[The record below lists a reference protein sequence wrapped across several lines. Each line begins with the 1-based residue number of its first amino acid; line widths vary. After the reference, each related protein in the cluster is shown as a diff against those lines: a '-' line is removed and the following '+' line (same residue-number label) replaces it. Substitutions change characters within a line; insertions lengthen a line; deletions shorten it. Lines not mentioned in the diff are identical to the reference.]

1 MGDGTDDT
9 LHGHRSCPVP
19 AVMPREL
26 AEERLRHLHLR
37 IGEGIVARRP
47 AIIATVLGSCVSA
60 TFFHRPTGLAG
71 IFHAM
76 LPSAEG
82 SRDFDCNPCKYVDTA
97 VEAVLAHFIR
107 KGVPVIEI
115 ETKLFG
121 GAFSMNTEE
130 KSLVRTLVDV
140 GGRNVQVA
148 RNLLRDRGLV
158 VSGEHVLGERGRKL
172 LFHAGTGE
180 VWVKLLRRSLAEQ
193 GRGTGR
199 NGQGGG
205 GRDGRQEPPAW
216 SYDSRTAP
224 WTDEYPEGG
233 QDGPGPGPGGSGGS
247 GGSGGGHDVS

>member
-1 MGDGTDDT
+1 
-9 LHGHRSCPVP
+9 
-19 AVMPREL
+19 MPREL

-60 TFFHRPTGLAG
+60 TFFHRSTGLAG

-76 LPSAEG
+76 LPTAEG

-97 VEAVLAHFIR
+97 VEAVLAHFLR

-130 KSLVRTLVDV
+130 KSLVRSLVDV

-148 RNLLRDRGLV
+148 RDLLRARGLV
-158 VSGEHVLGERGRKL
+158 VSSEHVLGERGRKL

-193 GRGTGR
+193 GRGAGRTGR
-199 NGQGGG
+199 
-205 GRDGRQEPPAW
+205 GRHAEPPAW
-216 SYDSRTAP
+216 SYDARPEP
-224 WTDEYPEGG
+224 W
-233 QDGPGPGPGGSGGS
+233 PGPVPFGESGRAGGSGRAAGPVGSDGPADSGEPDGS
-247 GGSGGGHDVS
+247 GEPGGQA

>member
-1 MGDGTDDT
+1 MRAARVAAQGGEMNEGADDT
-9 LHGHRSCPVP
+9 LYGRGACPVP

-47 AIIATVLGSCVSA
+47 AIIATVLGSCVSV
-60 TFFHRPTGLAG
+60 TFFHRPSGLAG

-76 LPSAEG
+76 LPTAEG
-82 SRDFDCNPCKYVDTA
+82 SRDYDCNPCKYVDTA
-97 VEAVLAHFIR
+97 VEAVLAHFTR

-130 KSLVRTLVDV
+130 KSLVRSLVDV

-148 RNLLRDRGLV
+148 RELLRTKGLV
-158 VSGEHVLGERGRKL
+158 LSSEHVMGERGRKL

-193 GRGTGR
+193 ARSAGR
-199 NGQGGG
+199 NGRGAKP
-205 GRDGRQEPPAW
+205 EPAAW
-216 SYDSRTAP
+216 SYDAPPDP
-224 WTDEYPEGG
+224 WTDPFGVGESGGTGERGG
-233 QDGPGPGPGGSGGS
+233 QSG
-247 GGSGGGHDVS
+247 

>member
-148 RNLLRDRGLV
+148 RDLLRDRGLV

-193 GRGTGR
+193 GRGAGR

-224 WTDEYPEGG
+224 WTDGDAEGG
-233 QDGPGPGPGGSGGS
+233 QDGPGPS
-247 GGSGGGHDVS
+247 GSGGGRDAS